1 MKSNMKNPSI
11 DKEKDTIIYGKA
23 LKKIRIQN
31 HLTQEQL
38 AQMTG
43 LETKYISQMETGRY
57 MGTIKT
63 MLKFCEALN
72 VTPNDILSDFIK
84 DTSINHDCDQFSEE
98 FSKLSS
104 KDKKNVLVLIHSML
118 SD

>member
-1 MKSNMKNPSI
+1 MSNIN
-11 DKEKDTIIYGKA
+11 KDNDNIIYGNA
-23 LKKIRIQN
+23 LKSLRLKN
-31 HLTQEQL
+31 HLTQEQV
-38 AQMTG
+38 AQLTG
-43 LETKYISQMETGRY
+43 FDTKYVSQMETGRY

-84 DTSINHDCDQFSEE
+84 ETSINNDINKFSTN
-98 FSKLSS
+98 FSKLSN
-104 KDKKNVLVLIHSML
+104 KDKKNVLALIDSML